1 MLLIWTGKDP
11 RGGLEH
17 WKTIF
22 HFKHSH
28 SHVLLQSR
36 KEIHKQKTN
45 YRQRK
50 QTSLFLA
57 YDFFDQVLTE
67 IAGAAA
73 SDSLILAPANNL
85 KHQNDKNRRNIEEA
99 FLARWLTCNSVA
111 LYYLFVF
118 LWLLLVFFQPYGL
131 PFVRHKK
138 AQNKTVTGEFI
149 RDKMGVK
156 KAIVSLILTRNR
168 HRNMKSLQFSMWNP
182 ASAFQRVGK
191 LLQHTA
197 SPPRQLQVELT
208 VASRCLQLVWDT
220 SAPTPAE
227 APSLVLPSLV
237 WRLWLTQ
244 LQ

>member
-1 MLLIWTGKDP
+1 MGGSLTPWNQFFLVDFKVFCQSCSHWTLQQLVCVLTDFTNKVMLLIWTGKDP

-28 SHVLLQSR
+28 SHLLLQSR
-36 KEIHKQKTN
+36 KEIHEQKTN

-85 KHQNDKNRRNIEEA
+85 KHQNDKNGRNIEEA

-111 LYYLFVF
+111 LYYLFLF
-118 LWLLLVFFQPYGL
+118 LWFLLVFFQPYGL

-156 KAIVSLILTRNR
+156 K
-168 HRNMKSLQFSMWNP
+168 
-182 ASAFQRVGK
+182 K
-191 LLQHTA
+191 LLFLSYQQETGTETW
-197 SPPRQLQVELT
+197 SLCNFPCETL
-208 VASRCLQLVWDT
+208 
-220 SAPTPAE
+220 
-227 APSLVLPSLV
+227 LVLSSE
-237 WRLWLTQ
+237 
-244 LQ
+244 

>member
-1 MLLIWTGKDP
+1 MPERTILRQSWLPTQYIIKGWEPDPLEAVFSVDFEVFYQSCSHWTLQQLVCVLTDFTKKVMLLIWTGKDP

-28 SHVLLQSR
+28 SHVLLQSW
-36 KEIHKQKTN
+36 KEIHEQKTN
-45 YRQRK
+45 SRQRK

-85 KHQNDKNRRNIEEA
+85 KHQNDKNIRNIEEA

-138 AQNKTVTGEFI
+138 ALNKTVTGEFI
-149 RDKMGVK
+149 SDKMGVK
-156 KAIVSLILTRNR
+156 K
-168 HRNMKSLQFSMWNP
+168 
-182 ASAFQRVGK
+182 K
-191 LLQHTA
+191 LSFL
-197 SPPRQLQVELT
+197 SY
-208 VASRCLQLVWDT
+208 
-220 SAPTPAE
+220 
-227 APSLVLPSLV
+227 
-237 WRLWLTQ
+237 
-244 LQ
+244 